1 MATIESRSAFEELAA
16 VDVLP
21 AEAEVDAEELAAD
34 EVAVPGI
41 AVTGAAL
48 DIRS

>member
-1 MATIESRSAFEELAA
+1 MATVESESAFEELAA
-16 VDVLP
+16 VDLLLT
-21 AEAEVDAEELAAD
+21 AAEVDAEEVAAD
-34 EVAVPGI
+34 EVAVPDI